1 MIKVNDIRSDNEKK
15 LKDIEPNGFF
25 FYDDVLCR
33 RITHCSEITMSWTLE
48 SGCDKI
54 PVVEVAVGKIILID
68 RNNWVEPIAD
78 RQVFLEI
85 SD

>member
-1 MIKVNDIRSDNEKK
+1 MIKIQDIRSDNSKQ

-25 FYDDVLCR
+25 YEDDVLYR
-33 RITHCSEITMSWTLE
+33 RIYTDLDMRCKELGDDEILVMGMAT
-48 SGCDKI
+48 GK
-54 PVVEVAVGKIILID
+54 VVGAD
-68 RNNWVEPIAD
+68 RLTWVEPIAD